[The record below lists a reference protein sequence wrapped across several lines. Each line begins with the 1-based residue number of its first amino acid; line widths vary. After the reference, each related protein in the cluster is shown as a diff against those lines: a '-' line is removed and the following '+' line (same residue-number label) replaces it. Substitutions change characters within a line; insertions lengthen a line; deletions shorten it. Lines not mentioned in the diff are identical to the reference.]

1 MAKIGGGGG
10 YMVQGMTIEAR
21 FAMRKLAQQVITNEL
36 IVKQTAAI
44 EKLGPDKMK
53 P

>member
-1 MAKIGGGGG
+1 MAKVGGGGG

-21 FAMRKLAQQVITNEL
+21 NQIKQLRTQEFTNEL
-36 IVKQTAAI
+36 IKVQTKAV
-44 EKLGPDKMK
+44 EKIGADKMK

>member
-1 MAKIGGGGG
+1 
-10 YMVQGMTIEAR
+10 MVQGMTIEAR

-36 IVKQTAAI
+36 IKKQTVSI
-44 EKLGPDKMK
+44 EKIGADKMK

>member
-21 FAMRKLAQQVITNEL
+21 FAQRQLAQQVITNEL
-36 IVKQTAAI
+36 TVKQTVAI
-44 EKLGPDKMK
+44 EKIGNDKMK